1 MASERNDSGIRGVS
15 RILLGGVQGLVSNYT
30 STRMRESPL
39 FLFFLYIFFITIYVK
54 EDKGYMYVASNAN
67 TRNDPKIIKKQIGI

>member
-15 RILLGGVQGLVSNYT
+15 RILLRGVQGLASNYT

-39 FLFFLYIFFITIYVK
+39 FFYNFFITIYVK
-54 EDKGYMYVASNAN
+54 EDKGYMYVANNAN
-67 TRNDPKIIKKQIGI
+67 TRHDPKIIKKQIGI